1 MESRGAWVTRART
14 STGPVPGAAGGV
26 MIVTSESEI
35 TLQFGAGRPPTYTRV
50 CAVNCEPWSHTDVPP
65 AWPPVAHDIAI
76 RKGGRVP
83 DGARDTS
90 AAATAVPASS
100 RPPTTYGIADG
111 LPSEFWRRSCGAA
124 AIAGAE
130 LRRAAFAVRDE
141 PSVRALYSARRAS

>member
-1 MESRGAWVTRART
+1 MLHFLESQWLPNQLFNCI
-14 STGPVPGAAGGV
+14 SQL
-26 MIVTSESEI
+26 I
-35 TLQFGAGRPPTYTRV
+35 YTRLIQDNSV
-50 CAVNCEPWSHTDVPP
+50 HA
-65 AWPPVAHDIAI
+65 VAHDIAI

-124 AIAGAE
+124 TT
-130 LRRAAFAVRDE
+130 R
-141 PSVRALYSARRAS
+141 